1 MNPLQIAL
9 PLAAPPWPGLG
20 KKLEGLVRKACYDF
34 ELLEETSSIAV
45 ALSGGK
51 DSLTLLYML
60 AAIKGRGFATFDL
73 HAIHVSG
80 AFSCGASINERYLK
94 GICDSLGVSFT
105 ICHSQ
110 QERETLEC
118 YSCSRER
125 RKLLFAAS
133 KKLGAPTIAFG
144 HHRDDHVQTLL
155 LNLLQKGEI
164 EGNMPKVKMHLYE
177 TTIIRPLIYVS
188 EEDIL
193 AFAKAFN
200 FARITCQ
207 CPIGQTSKRKKIETH
222 IRNMEK
228 DFPHLRSNI
237 ASAAL
242 RYGSKKALRN
252 ELLNSFKKEKV
263 PFSV

>member
-1 MNPLQIAL
+1 MNILETTL
-9 PLAAPPWPGLG
+9 PIAAPPWPGLG
-20 KKLEGLVRKACYDF
+20 KKIEGLIRKACYDF

-60 AAIKGRGFATFDL
+60 AAIKGRGFADFDL
-73 HAIHVSG
+73 HAINVSG
-80 AFSCGASINERYLK
+80 AFSCGASINEGYLK
-94 GICDSLGVSFT
+94 GICESLGISFT
-105 ICHSQ
+105 ICHSK
-110 QERETLEC
+110 QEIDTLEC

-125 RKLLFAAS
+125 RKLLFAAA
-133 KKLGAPTIAFG
+133 KKLGASTIAFG

-177 TTIIRPLIYVS
+177 TTIIRPLIYIA
-188 EEDIL
+188 EQDIIE
-193 AFAKAFN
+193 FAKTYN

-207 CPIGQTSKRKKIETH
+207 CPVGQTSKRKKIEMH

-228 DFPHLRSNI
+228 DFPHLRNNI
-237 ASAAL
+237 ARAAL
-242 RYGSKKALRN
+242 KYGSKKALRN
-252 ELLNSFKKEKV
+252 ELLNFKKN
-263 PFSV
+263 